1 MPITVAIS
9 VHEKHPQLHGITMSH
24 EITWETRGVYKRFTG
39 FVSYDEYARTQEEIL
54 SDPRVDSI
62 HYIINDFLEVDG
74 YSVTRD
80 QVEYLAA
87 FNRGTS
93 LSNPR
98 IRIAYV
104 VKTQAAR
111 LLVKAGSAIS
121 SLKLKD
127 FSTLEAARA
136 WTEGTGA

>member
-1 MPITVAIS
+1 
-9 VHEKHPQLHGITMSH
+9 MSH
-24 EITWETRGVYKRFTG
+24 EITWEARGVYKRFTG
-39 FVSYDEYARTQEEIL
+39 FVSYEEYARTQEEVL

-62 HYIINDFLEVDG
+62 RYVINDLLEVEG

-93 LSNPR
+93 FSNPR

-104 VKTQAAR
+104 VKTPAAR
-111 LLVKAGSAIS
+111 LLVKAGSMIS
-121 SLKLKD
+121 SLTLKD
-127 FSTLEAARA
+127 FSTLEAARDWVA
-136 WTEGTGA
+136 EES